1 LIPKITSSEKFM
13 LRVFWGRRCIA
24 SLKDWEM
31 NSSSVGYFLYMERVA
46 TSERYGEPNEGEA
59 M

>member
-1 LIPKITSSEKFM
+1 M